1 MAFFPKTLGDLQRFD
16 IQVVPPGHFVT
27 DMMQLLMMIT
37 AKRHGENH
45 TLLLA
50 FALAD
55 KIASIKLTTTTA
67 MLTSM
72 LANSVQVFACG

>member
-1 MAFFPKTLGDLQRFD
+1 MTHQRFD
-16 IQVVPPGHFVT
+16 FF
-27 DMMQLLMMIT
+27 LN
-37 AKRHGENH
+37 ENH

-72 LANSVQVFACG
+72 PANSVQVFACG